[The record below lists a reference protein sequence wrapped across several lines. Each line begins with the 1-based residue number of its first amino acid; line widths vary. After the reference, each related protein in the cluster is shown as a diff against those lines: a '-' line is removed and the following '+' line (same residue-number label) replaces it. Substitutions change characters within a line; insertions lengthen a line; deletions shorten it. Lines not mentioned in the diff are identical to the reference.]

1 VLGVALQF
9 GAVGAV
15 LLTVVVPATI
25 AAIQGL
31 AHCSVPFC
39 FCSAIHW
46 GKRARVAAVALV
58 ADSNAGPPSMNIR
71 LLMDLRDIF
80 GEEDRMTSDDI
91 LRQLIKI
98 ETPPGVT

>member
-1 VLGVALQF
+1 
-9 GAVGAV
+9 
-15 LLTVVVPATI
+15 
-25 AAIQGL
+25 
-31 AHCSVPFC
+31 
-39 FCSAIHW
+39 
-46 GKRARVAAVALV
+46 
-58 ADSNAGPPSMNIR
+58 MNIR